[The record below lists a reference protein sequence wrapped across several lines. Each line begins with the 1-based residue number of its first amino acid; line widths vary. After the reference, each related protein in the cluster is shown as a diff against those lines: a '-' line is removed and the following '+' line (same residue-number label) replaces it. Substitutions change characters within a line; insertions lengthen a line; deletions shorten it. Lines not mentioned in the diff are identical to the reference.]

1 MEILTQ
7 AVGKI
12 RIKFYDV
19 QSRLAGRIDIE
30 LSAGTSTSKYRL
42 NECMTQHAVF
52 DPNLTPAGALNIWRV
67 EKKSGSSGK
76 TRIIVFC
83 NGDEVSLQLFITLS
97 LR

>member
-1 MEILTQ
+1 MEILTHS
-7 AVGKI
+7 VGKI

-19 QSRLAGRIDIE
+19 QNRLAGRIDIE
-30 LSAGTSTSKYRL
+30 LSSGTSASKYRL
-42 NECMTQHAVF
+42 NECMLQHANF
-52 DPNLTPAGALNIWRV
+52 DPNLTATGAPNIWRV

-83 NGDEVSLQLFITLS
+83 NWNEVSFQLLITLI